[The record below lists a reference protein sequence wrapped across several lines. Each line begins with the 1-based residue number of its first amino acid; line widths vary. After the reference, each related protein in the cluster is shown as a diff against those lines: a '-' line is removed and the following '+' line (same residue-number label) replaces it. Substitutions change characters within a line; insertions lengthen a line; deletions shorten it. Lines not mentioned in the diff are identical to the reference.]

1 MMNKRH
7 TIALLFLMLT
17 VRLYAASADST
28 LIAFNSLWNTVRQP
42 AWQNPALH
50 GKAFQSSLTQ
60 LYVAADWQKQSEA
73 FIPEKGKGFLLPAAH
88 ADTYLR
94 LSERTAVWGHASY
107 MNGKHNDICWNSTSD
122 YDLLQPHILADSVGG
137 DTDHERYVF
146 EGGYATQLN
155 QWLLGAEM
163 LFRADHEY
171 RDIDPRMRGIVNELT
186 IRLGAGYE
194 AIGYHWA
201 AAVEGNVYKQSNS
214 VDFYREL
221 GVSPEY
227 QMTGLG
233 TEYARF
239 SGDKLRLHY
248 QGGGARLLLD
258 VVPVSERGFYVHLDL
273 NEHRYHRQI
282 TENYTLPL
290 TDLYSQGVNTVIGW
304 EKASRPVCS
313 GLSSS
318 RPVSSGPSSS
328 RSVCSVP
335 SSSRPVCC
343 GTAAAVYASL
353 DYEKRSGDERIIGTS
368 ASTAFP
374 ELGVLTMYKNNRL
387 NTSLTGLYG
396 TRQWLATA
404 SVGYQNNH
412 QEYVYPERK
421 LNVAHLYG
429 RIEGQLFWNLADRLL
444 LTCGA
449 KVSYFA
455 GVNDE
460 LVMPFANMRPAFV
473 DKMTHQ
479 YEYAKANYT
488 GLSAQVRGDYQL
500 KSIGLFAELGGGYT
514 ACSVG
519 EHQADAHLA
528 FGITF

>member
-1 MMNKRH
+1 
-7 TIALLFLMLT
+7 MLAIH
-17 VRLYAASADST
+17 LHAASADST
-28 LIAFNSLWNTVRQP
+28 LMELNSLWNTVRQP

-50 GKAFQSSLTQ
+50 GKAFRGSLTQ

-73 FIPEKGKGFLLPAAH
+73 FVPEKGKGFLIPAID
-88 ADTYLR
+88 ADSYLR

-107 MNGKHNDICWNSTSD
+107 MNGKHYDICWNSTSD

-137 DTDHERYVF
+137 DTDFERYVF

-155 QWLLGAEM
+155 HWLLGAEM

-194 AIGYHWA
+194 AMGYHWTA
-201 AAVEGNVYKQSNS
+201 AIEGNVYKQSNS
-214 VDFYREL
+214 VTFYREL

-239 SGDKLRLHY
+239 SGDKRNLHY

-258 VVPVSERGFYVHLDL
+258 AEPTDERGFYVHLDL

-282 TENYTLPL
+282 VENYTLPL
-290 TDLYSQGVNTVIGW
+290 TDLYSQGLNSVIGW
-304 EKASRPVCS
+304 KRA
-313 GLSSS
+313 GYNQM
-318 RPVSSGPSSS
+318 
-328 RSVCSVP
+328 
-335 SSSRPVCC
+335 
-343 GTAAAVYASL
+343 AVYATL

-374 ELGVLTMYKNNRL
+374 ELAVLTMYKNNRL
-387 NTSLTGLYG
+387 NTSLAALYG
-396 TRQWLATA
+396 ARRWQATVC
-404 SVGYQNNH
+404 VGYRSDDQK
-412 QEYVYPERK
+412 YVYPERK
-421 LNVAHLYG
+421 LNVSHLYG
-429 RIEGQLFWNLADRLL
+429 RLEGQLFWKPANRLL

-449 KVSYFA
+449 KATYEA

-460 LVMPFANMRPAFV
+460 LVMPFANMTTAFAA
-473 DKMTHQ
+473 KMNHQ

-488 GLSAQVRGDYQL
+488 SLSAQVKGDYQL
-500 KSIGLFAELGGGYT
+500 KSIGLFAELKGGYT

-519 EHQADAHLA
+519 EHQTDAHLA

>member
-1 MMNKRH
+1 MNRRY
-7 TIALLFLMLT
+7 TTTLLLWLLLAIH
-17 VRLYAASADST
+17 LYAAPADST
-28 LIAFNSLWNTVRQP
+28 LMERGSLWKTIGQT

-50 GKAFQSSLTQ
+50 GKAFKSSLTQ

-73 FIPEKGKGFLLPAAH
+73 FVQEKGKGFLLPAAH

-94 LSERTAVWGHASY
+94 LSEHATVWGHASY
-107 MNGKHNDICWNSTSD
+107 LNGKHYDICWNSTSD

-137 DTDHERYVF
+137 DTDFERYVF
-146 EGGYATQLN
+146 EGGYATQLK

-186 IRLGAGYE
+186 IRLGAGRE
-194 AIGYHWA
+194 AMGYHWA
-201 AAVEGNVYKQSNS
+201 AALEGNVYKQSNS

-239 SGDKLRLHY
+239 SGDKRRLHY
-248 QGGGARLLLD
+248 EGGGARLLLD
-258 VVPVSERGFYVHLDL
+258 AVPVGERGLYAHLDL

-282 TENYTLPL
+282 IENYTLPL
-290 TDLYSQGVNTVIGW
+290 TDLYSQGLNAVVGW
-304 EKASRPVCS
+304 KKAAGSQM
-313 GLSSS
+313 
-318 RPVSSGPSSS
+318 
-328 RSVCSVP
+328 
-335 SSSRPVCC
+335 
-343 GTAAAVYASL
+343 AVYATL

-368 ASTAFP
+368 ASSAFP
-374 ELGVLTMYKNNRL
+374 ELGVLTMYRNKRL
-387 NTSLTGLYG
+387 NTSLTALYG
-396 TRQWLATA
+396 TAGWQA
-404 SVGYQNNH
+404 VGCAGYRNDN

-421 LNVAHLYG
+421 LNVSHLYG
-429 RIEGQLFWNLADRLL
+429 RLEGQLFWKPADRLL

-449 KVSYFA
+449 KASYFA
-455 GVNDE
+455 GAGDE
-460 LVMPFANMRPAFV
+460 LVMPFANMSAASAA
-473 DKMTHQ
+473 KMSHQ
-479 YEYAKANYT
+479 YEYAKASYAS
-488 GLSAQVRGDYQL
+488 LSAQVRGNYQL

-519 EHQADAHLA
+519 EHQTDAHLV